1 MTEPATGELP
11 WLTLSEAAEKTGVN
25 RETLRSRARRRLLP
39 SQVGNRGQM
48 LVQVITDPENGRDR
62 GNDREDYRE
71 LTGLREV
78 PELREAV
85 TDLAAEVAE
94 LRVAL
99 ARAEADRDA
108 AKAIAAAELAA
119 KEALMEDLKGHHR
132 EAIAE
137 LKAMIAELRRPW
149 WRRWRGA

>member
-48 LVQVITDPENGRDR
+48 LVQVITDPEDGRDR
-62 GNDREDYRE
+62 GNDRDADREDYRE

-85 TDLAAEVAE
+85 TDCKGRID
-94 LRVAL
+94 RV
-99 ARAEADRDA
+99 
-108 AKAIAAAELAA
+108 
-119 KEALMEDLKGHHR
+119 
-132 EAIAE
+132 
-137 LKAMIAELRRPW
+137 PV
-149 WRRWRGA
+149 WRSKTVPAGASERIGAGCPHLGA